1 MEVVHFLTQHV
12 LLMRLEDTEQ
22 VLHYVSLLAHPDQ
35 LINPDLV
42 KHMHHEHKTTIV
54 HSLVLNILHV
64 HGNTGLELHQ
74 IGQNNKQS
82 SLLLDRLRILIKDL
96 QHIQGPINQ
105 LHLLLQQL
113 QTSNLLVIPL
123 HPLQSILH
131 KHTVNIDLLLKITN
145 HLVILSIHIVLS
157 YVVVLQ
163 LHYKLRQLLKTTT
176 VQVVLHHQLEHL
188 TLPC

>member
-1 MEVVHFLTQHV
+1 
-12 LLMRLEDTEQ
+12 
-22 VLHYVSLLAHPDQ
+22 
-35 LINPDLV
+35 
-42 KHMHHEHKTTIV
+42 MHHEHKTTIV

-74 IGQNNKQS
+74 KGQNNKQS

-96 QHIQGPINQ
+96 QHHQRPINQ